1 VKKEE
6 KRSIGI
12 EREKKSNLLIALEVT
27 IFLTTANLGPFLALP
42 IVATKN
48 RRGPCE
54 AENGIKG
61 GENKSEEETKI
72 RSRSD
77 LIISSFFFIYLF
89 ILHYINHICKVL
101 KLFQCF
107 LVQRGKKSKNYLK
120 NKVSLASVNRKRLI
134 TLSGIAIREKVLTIC
149 AKSLHRCCF
158 HEEYE
163 QLQSFNP

>member
-54 AENGIKG
+54 AENGVKG
-61 GENKSEEETKI
+61 GENKTGEETKI
-72 RSRSD
+72 RSHS
-77 LIISSFFFIYLF
+77 LI
-89 ILHYINHICKVL
+89 
-101 KLFQCF
+101 
-107 LVQRGKKSKNYLK
+107 
-120 NKVSLASVNRKRLI
+120 
-134 TLSGIAIREKVLTIC
+134 
-149 AKSLHRCCF
+149 
-158 HEEYE
+158 
-163 QLQSFNP
+163 